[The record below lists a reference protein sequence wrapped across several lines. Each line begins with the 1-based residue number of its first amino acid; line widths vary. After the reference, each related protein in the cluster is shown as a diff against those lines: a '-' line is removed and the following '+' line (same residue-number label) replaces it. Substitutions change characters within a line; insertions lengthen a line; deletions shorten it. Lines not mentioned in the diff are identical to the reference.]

1 MTIDENHV
9 ILYYCSC
16 LVNSTPGYFYLT
28 HTHLL
33 LSSSIL
39 GLNTKKEIYSLKS
52 LKDIIV
58 TTTSNSATST
68 TSSLKDSLQ
77 SSASNLMNSNALKL
91 VFPMKVLKGRRKSNK
106 AKGTT
111 TAKFFAEE
119 EEEEEENNGGD
130 ESERRV
136 PRKMKEV
143 LISPITIDCNK
154 LKTIIMEVQI
164 NLSDI

>member
-1 MTIDENHV
+1 MTIDENHI

-58 TTTSNSATST
+58 TTTGSNSATST

-106 AKGTT
+106 AKSTT

-119 EEEEEENNGGD
+119 EEEENNGDD
-130 ESERRV
+130 ETERRV
-136 PRKMKEV
+136 NRKMKEV

-154 LKTIIMEVQI
+154 LKTIIMEVQT